1 MTKISFVCPIFNKK
15 KYINHVLSSIQRQ
28 VGSFEKEYIF
38 INDGSTD
45 GSLEYLKKKTQ
56 KWKNTLILTQKNRGP
71 AIATQVGISRAKGD
85 YIKLVGGDDIM
96 APYCCEILLKSI
108 LKKRSV
114 AAFSSYKLL
123 QSYNNISYETN
134 IIQNLR
140 FLENPLAATIASSF
154 SGTTPN
160 LYCNNAIQK
169 FGGCNKKLFIE
180 DFSLVLNLARYGSF
194 CFIDNITSFGPK
206 NDEGRIMNSK
216 KTQLIHDYNAALYY
230 FIKKNKLNE
239 SILKI
244 ACKKSIGRSEKWY
257 RRERRKTKFNRM
269 SFLRICL
276 FLGSKNYLNLIRESC
291 IFIYQHSKKNM
302 VRYKIDGYSP

>member
-15 KYINHVLSSIQRQ
+15 KYLKIVLSSIKKQ

-38 INDGSTD
+38 IDDGSTD

-56 KWKNTLILTQKNRGP
+56 KWKNTTILSQKNRGP
-71 AIATQVGISRAKGD
+71 AIATQYGINRATGD

-96 APYCCEILLKSI
+96 APYCCEILLKTI
-108 LKKRSV
+108 LKKKSV

-123 QSYNNISYETN
+123 QSYNNISFEKN
-134 IIQNLR
+134 AIENFR
-140 FLENPLAATIASSF
+140 FLENPLTAAITSSF

-160 LYCNNAIQK
+160 LYCNKTIQK
-169 FGGCNKKLFIE
+169 SGGCNKKLFIE
-180 DFSLVLNLARYGSF
+180 DFSLVLNLARFGNF
-194 CFIDNITSFGPK
+194 CFIDNITSYGPK
-206 NDEGRIMNSK
+206 NDENRIMIGK

-230 FIKKNKLNE
+230 FIKKNQLKD

-257 RRERRKTKFNRM
+257 RREKKKTKFNRM
-269 SFLRICL
+269 NFLRICL
-276 FLGSKNYLNLIRESC
+276 FLGSKNYLNLIKESC
-291 IFIYQHSKKNM
+291 IFIYQHSTKDAI
-302 VRYKIDGYSP
+302 RYKIDDYSP

>member
-15 KYINHVLSSIQRQ
+15 KYINLVLSSIERQ

-56 KWKNTLILTQKNRGP
+56 KWRNTLILSQKNRGP
-71 AIATQVGISRAKGD
+71 AIATQVGINRAKGD

-96 APYCCEILLKSI
+96 APNCCEILLKTI
-108 LKKRSV
+108 LKKNSV
-114 AAFSSYKLL
+114 AAFSAYKLL
-123 QSYNNISYETN
+123 KSYDNISFEKN
-134 IIQNLR
+134 IIKNFR
-140 FLENPLAATIASSF
+140 FLENPLEATISSSF

-160 LYCNNAIQK
+160 LYCNKAIQK

-180 DFSLVLNLARYGSF
+180 DFSLVLNLARFGSF

-206 NDEGRIMNSK
+206 NDENRIMISK

-230 FIKKNKLNE
+230 FIKKNKLEE

-257 RRERRKTKFNRM
+257 RREKRKTKFNKM

-276 FLGSKNYLNLIRESC
+276 LLGSKNYLNLIRESC
-291 IFIYQHSKKNM
+291 IFIYQHSDKDM
-302 VRYKIDGYSP
+302 IRYKIDGYSP

>member
-15 KYINHVLSSIQRQ
+15 KYINLVLSSIKRQ

-45 GSLEYLKKKTQ
+45 GSLEYLKKQTQ
-56 KWKNTLILTQKNRGP
+56 KWKNTLILTQKNKGP
-71 AIATQVGISRAKGD
+71 AVATQVGINRAKGD

-96 APYCCEILLKSI
+96 SPYCCEILLKTI
-108 LKKRSV
+108 LKKKSV

-123 QSYNNISYETN
+123 QNYNNISFETN
-134 IIQNLR
+134 IVKNFR

-160 LYCNNAIQK
+160 LYCNKTIQK
-169 FGGCNKKLFIE
+169 FGGCNEKLFIE
-180 DFSLVLNLARYGSF
+180 DFSLVLNLARFGSF
-194 CFIDNITSFGPK
+194 CFVDNITSFGPK
-206 NDEGRIMNSK
+206 NDEDRIMNSK

-230 FIKKNKLNE
+230 FLKKNKLEE
-239 SILKI
+239 SLLKI

-257 RRERRKTKFNRM
+257 RREKRKTKFNRM

-276 FLGSKNYLNLIRESC
+276 FLGSKNYLNLIKESC
-291 IFIYQHSKKNM
+291 IFIYQHSKKETI
-302 VRYKIDGYSP
+302 RYKIDDYSP

>member
-15 KYINHVLSSIQRQ
+15 KYLNLVLSSIKKQ
-28 VGSFEKEYIF
+28 VGSFEREYIF
-38 INDGSTD
+38 IDDGSTD
-45 GSLEYLKKKTQ
+45 GSLEYLQKKTRR
-56 KWKNTLILTQKNRGP
+56 WKNTSILSQKNRGP
-71 AIATQVGISRAKGD
+71 AIATQYGISKATGD

-96 APYCCEILLKSI
+96 APYCCEILLKTI
-108 LKKRSV
+108 LKKKSV

-123 QSYNNISYETN
+123 QSYKNISFGNNIIKN
-134 IIQNLR
+134 FRL
-140 FLENPLAATIASSF
+140 LEKPLKATISSSF

-160 LYCNNAIQK
+160 LYCNKTIQK

-180 DFSLVLNLARYGSF
+180 DFSLVLNLARFGSF

-206 NDEGRIMNSK
+206 NDEDRIMMGK

-230 FIKKNKLNE
+230 FIKKNKLDE

-257 RRERRKTKFNRM
+257 RREKKNTKFNRM

-276 FLGSKNYLNLIRESC
+276 FLGSKNYLNIIEESC
-291 IFIYQHSKKNM
+291 KFIYENSNNDTI
-302 VRYKIDGYSP
+302 RYKIESYSP

>member
-15 KYINHVLSSIQRQ
+15 KYINLVLSSIKGQ

-56 KWKNTLILTQKNRGP
+56 KWKNTLILTQKNKGP
-71 AIATQVGISRAKGD
+71 AIATQVGINRAKGD

-96 APYCCEILLKSI
+96 APYCCEILLKII
-108 LKKRSV
+108 LQKKSV

-123 QSYNNISYETN
+123 QNYNNVSFETN
-134 IIQNLR
+134 IVKNFR
-140 FLENPLAATIASSF
+140 FLENPLAATITSNF

-160 LYCNNAIQK
+160 LYCNKTIQK
-169 FGGCNKKLFIE
+169 FGGCNEKLFIE
-180 DFSLVLNLARYGSF
+180 DFSLVLNLARFGSF
-194 CFIDNITSFGPK
+194 CFVDNITSFGPK
-206 NDEGRIMNSK
+206 NDEDRIMISK

-230 FIKKNKLNE
+230 FIKKNKLRE

-257 RRERRKTKFNRM
+257 RREKRKTKFNRM
-269 SFLRICL
+269 NFLRICL

-291 IFIYQHSKKNM
+291 IFIYQHSNKDTI
-302 VRYKIDGYSP
+302 RYKIDDYSP